1 LARQNRP
8 HAPVETV
15 RALAAKLEE
24 RGIAVAVDLIYRM
37 DALDAGAIFTQ
48 NLQQLLG
55 IDFDISQPEL
65 QLRRY
70 KER

>member
-1 LARQNRP
+1 M
-8 HAPVETV
+8 ETV